1 MELSFS
7 IVSEMLGVFNAD
19 FCSKLSSSQFGT
31 FSAICNYI
39 NSICVPKLNNVVI
52 DMKICDVMCS
62 NCWNLKFMYN
72 YYYLNYHSMIRIDT
86 IEHNIQIPA
95 EQQYETFRKKVKKI
109 SS

>member
-19 FCSKLSSSQFGT
+19 FCSKLSSSEFGT

-39 NSICVPKLNNVVI
+39 NSICVPKLNNIVI

-62 NCWNLKFMYN
+62 NCWNLKFIYN
-72 YYYLNYHSMIRIDT
+72 YYYRNYHSMIRR
-86 IEHNIQIPA
+86 ELNIQLPA
-95 EQQYETFRKKVKKI
+95 EKQDESFRKKVKKI